1 MSLIGLDSVLRK
13 FGKLPDRVVTLTK
26 AAVSRNTDQI
36 YAEAVSRV
44 PKKLSRLAG
53 SGQKNVTDLT
63 GTVSF
68 GGGGVDYA
76 AYVEFGTGQFA
87 KSYLGSMPNEI
98 KSYAMTFF
106 VNGQGRMPAQP
117 FLIPAYI
124 KYRKQFFKDMKDI
137 AKIISK

>member
-1 MSLIGLDSVLRK
+1 MALIGLNSVLKK
-13 FGKLPDRVVTLTK
+13 FDQLPQRVTTLTK
-26 AAVSRNTDQI
+26 AAVSRNTNEI

-44 PKKLSRLAG
+44 PKNLNQLSA
-53 SGQKNVTDLT
+53 SGQKTVTDLT

-76 AYVEFGTGQFA
+76 PYVEFGTGPFA
-87 KSYLGSMPNEI
+87 KSYLASMPKEI

-106 VNGQGRMPAQP
+106 VNGQGRTEAQP
-117 FLIPAYI
+117 FLIPAYL

>member
-1 MSLIGLDSVLRK
+1 MALIGLDNVLRK
-13 FGKLPDRVVTLTK
+13 FDKLPDRVVTLTK
-26 AAVSRNTDQI
+26 AAVTRNTDQI

-44 PKKLSRLAG
+44 PKKLNKLSA
-53 SGQKNVTDLT
+53 SGQKTVTDLT

-76 AYVEFGTGQFA
+76 PYVEFGTGPFA
-87 KSYLGSMPNEI
+87 KSYLASMPKEI

-106 VNGQGRMPAQP
+106 VNGQGRTEAQP
-117 FLIPAYI
+117 FLIPAYL